1 MKLYFNSGFINFR
14 DRKIGIVFSGDTAE
28 HIMDN
33 HIKTPTVHPVK
44 HIRIQQ
50 LAKMVKEWDKKG
62 LNIYEGK
69 VNDAKSGYN
78 LLIIA
83 SIHPTF
89 AIIKTAY
96 KY

>member
-1 MKLYFNSGFINFR
+1 MFTLTQPCYETLYQCWFYQFQR
-14 DRKIGIVFSGDTAE
+14 QKIGIVFSGETAE

-62 LNIYEGK
+62 LNIYK
-69 VNDAKSGYN
+69 AR
-78 LLIIA
+78 
-83 SIHPTF
+83 
-89 AIIKTAY
+89 
-96 KY
+96 